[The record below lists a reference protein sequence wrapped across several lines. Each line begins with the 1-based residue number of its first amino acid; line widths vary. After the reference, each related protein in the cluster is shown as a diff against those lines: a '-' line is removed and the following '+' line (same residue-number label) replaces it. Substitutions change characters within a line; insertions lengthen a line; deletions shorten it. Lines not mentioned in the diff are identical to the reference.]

1 MDVNHFLNAHLLD
14 PAKGGTQLWAE
25 MTAQAEAADRL
36 GYRGVSVPE
45 HHLINLLLVP
55 SPLQFAVHLA
65 ARTRRVEIVTA
76 IAVLPIRDMRIFAG
90 EVVQAQALTQGRLV
104 LGVGRGAFRWE
115 LERLGLPFGEVK
127 ARFED
132 ALALLQALLT
142 REEVAW
148 NSPYY
153 RFDAITV
160 MPRPE
165 HPLRLM
171 VATMA
176 PEGIEAAAR
185 AGYHVQTTPLSSDH
199 ATLSGQVAAFRRG
212 ATGTNRLML
221 QRGLFLAETQA
232 EAEAILDLAHHYYD
246 RFENLWSGPGLVD
259 RGIARAVPRP
269 QTREELR
276 ASLLICRR
284 DEMIDRLSAYA
295 ELGIDEIIASSNFG
309 QDNDRT
315 LAMMDRFAAE
325 VMPHLARLRHAA

>member
-1 MDVNHFLNAHLLD
+1 MDFNHFLNAHLLD
-14 PAKGGTQLWAE
+14 PAKGGIRLWEE
-25 MTAQAEAADRL
+25 MTAQAMAADRL
-36 GYRGVSVPE
+36 GYRGVSIPE
-45 HHLINLLLVP
+45 HHLINILLIP

-65 ARTRRVEIVTA
+65 ARTSRVELVTA
-76 IAVLPIRDMRIFAG
+76 IAVLTIRDMRVLAG
-90 EVVQAQALTQGRLV
+90 EVVMAQALTGGRLV

-115 LERLGLPFGEVK
+115 LERLGVPFGEVK

-132 ALALLQALLT
+132 SLALLQALLT

-148 NSPYY
+148 DSPFY
-153 RFDAITV
+153 RFDALTV

-185 AGYHVQTTPLSSDH
+185 AGYHVQTTPLSSSH
-199 ATLSGQVAAFRRG
+199 AVLKGQVDAFHRG
-212 ATGTNRLML
+212 ATGQNRLML
-221 QRGLFLAETQA
+221 QRGLYLAESEA
-232 EAEAILDLAHHYYD
+232 EAEAILDLAHAYYD

-259 RGIARAVPRP
+259 RGIIRAIPRA

-276 ASLLICRR
+276 DSLLICRTG
-284 DEMIDRLSAYA
+284 EMIDRLSVYA
-295 ELGIDEIIASSNFG
+295 ELGIDEVIVSSNFG

-315 LAMMDRFAAE
+315 LAMMERFAAE
-325 VMPHLARLRHAA
+325 VMPQLTGLKRAA